1 MINIQYLIGKSKRFC
16 IKKKKPKYFAIRRY
30 FIESLVCWT
39 AKIDHTHCFHCATR
53 LRLII

>member
-1 MINIQYLIGKSKRFC
+1 MINIQYLIGKGKRFC
-16 IKKKKPKYFAIRRY
+16 IKKQQPKYFAINRY
-30 FIESLVCWT
+30 LIESLVCWT